1 MTQGKQI
8 TTPERLEEATVMPRR
23 TPPLHT
29 KVTAFVEDLAFTYPE
44 RMRLRP
50 AVLKKRV
57 MELVRHIM
65 PPHPKRTGKPMSP
78 RVTDA
83 CRLLA
88 EQDREMAQGRRHK
101 RDWLVIAKKCIPG
114 FERIRSI
121 KSRSDAIRRLQNAVS
136 QRLAR
141 QRQAHKRRNASSQQQ
156 PV

>member
-1 MTQGKQI
+1 MTQGNEII
-8 TTPERLEEATVMPRR
+8 TEEATVTPRR
-23 TPPLHT
+23 APSLYA
-29 KVTAFVEDLAFTYPE
+29 KVAAYVEDLALTYPE
-44 RMRLRP
+44 RIRRRP

-57 MELVRHIM
+57 VELVRHIM

-78 RVTDA
+78 RVTEA

-88 EQDREMAQGRRHK
+88 EQDAEITQGKRQK
-101 RDWLVIAKKCIPG
+101 RDWLAIAKKCIPG

-141 QRQAHKRRNASSQQQ
+141 QRQAHKRRNRQSQQ
-156 PV
+156 PPA